1 MTCACLRVP
10 QHGRAPL
17 SQLGITQA
25 TNGMGRLAYVTRGI
39 AMQSLDVK
47 VTGLS
52 WSPLLEDTGMTEA
65 KVAVELHRL
74 RGEVAELERQLEGQQ
89 KALAPMGNDRCLRI
103 FRDIYRWHGPLPVL
117 RHQV

>member
-1 MTCACLRVP
+1 MTIMTCGCVRVP

-52 WSPLLEDTGMTEA
+52 WSPLLEDTAMTEA
-65 KVAVELHRL
+65 KVAVELQRL
-74 RGEVAELERQLEGQQ
+74 RGEVAELEKQLRRSTKSIGTDGE
-89 KALAPMGNDRCLRI
+89 
-103 FRDIYRWHGPLPVL
+103 
-117 RHQV
+117 

>member
-1 MTCACLRVP
+1 
-10 QHGRAPL
+10 
-17 SQLGITQA
+17 
-25 TNGMGRLAYVTRGI
+25 
-39 AMQSLDVK
+39 MQSLDVK

-52 WSPLLEDTGMTEA
+52 WSPLLEDTAMTEA
-65 KVAVELHRL
+65 KVAVELQRL